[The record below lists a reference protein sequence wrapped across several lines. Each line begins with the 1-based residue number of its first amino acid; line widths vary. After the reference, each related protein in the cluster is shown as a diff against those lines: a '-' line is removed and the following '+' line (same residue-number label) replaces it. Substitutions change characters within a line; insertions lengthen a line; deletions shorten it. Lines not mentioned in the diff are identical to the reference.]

1 MQFAYFCPGIVIDY
15 LTLDQCLFDIEDK
28 TMDGTG
34 LFVSSCSR
42 RELAR
47 RRSAGR
53 FWTRQN
59 LFWVLG
65 RLAGPSRRSLR

>member
-1 MQFAYFCPGIVIDY
+1 
-15 LTLDQCLFDIEDK
+15 
-28 TMDGTG
+28 MDGSG

-59 LFWVLG
+59 MRWLLLRMFGAG
-65 RLAGPSRRSLR
+65 RR

>member
-1 MQFAYFCPGIVIDY
+1 MQIAGFRPGIVIDY
-15 LTLDQCLFDIEDK
+15 LTLDQSQFDIEDQ
-28 TMDGTG
+28 TMDGSG

-59 LFWVLG
+59 LLWMLG
-65 RLAGPSRRSLR
+65 RLAGPARRSPR

>member
-1 MQFAYFCPGIVIDY
+1 
-15 LTLDQCLFDIEDK
+15 
-28 TMDGTG
+28 MDGSG

-59 LFWVLG
+59 LLWMLA
-65 RLAGPSRRSLR
+65 RLMGPGRRSDR

>member
-1 MQFAYFCPGIVIDY
+1 M
-15 LTLDQCLFDIEDK
+15 LDQCFFDIEDQR
-28 TMDGTG
+28 MDGSG

-59 LFWVLG
+59 LVWMLG
-65 RLAGPSRRSLR
+65 RLVGPSRR

>member
-1 MQFAYFCPGIVIDY
+1 
-15 LTLDQCLFDIEDK
+15 
-28 TMDGTG
+28 MDGSG

-53 FWTRQN
+53 FWSRQN
-59 LFWVLG
+59 LLWLFTRFGGSG
-65 RLAGPSRRSLR
+65 RRPTR